1 MATGPDRVQ
10 TRPRGKICVEPSVC
24 FTQAELDLVFEAPA
38 ASRSWKVDLE
48 KKEKEAAAQLI
59 RSVDKAEEQQR
70 LTWRFGEVKRAEG
83 CGDGS
88 GLQNQNR
95 WRD

>member
-1 MATGPDRVQ
+1 M
-10 TRPRGKICVEPSVC
+10 RGTVCAPHSGRAGFSLRGTSSKSVM
-24 FTQAELDLVFEAPA
+24 E
-38 ASRSWKVDLE
+38 SGSWK
-48 KKEKEAAAQLI
+48 KKKKEAAAQLI

-88 GLQNQNR
+88 GRTRENR